1 MGRHRDSS
9 SRLVGDLR
17 RTIDCLP
24 VRTREAMLDGIRSHD
39 RIIVGAYSDRH
50 GGVCPMLAAHRR
62 GGRTN
67 FLSFARSWDR
77 FTRAGRKVR
86 KATRRELAILIAQ
99 LEASLVS
106 EAGGALG
113 RAIEEHRALGARRVA
128 GQADPAGEILAA
140 RLCVPPR
147 APPGRQPVA
156 TRGGQRGVAGFNAQL
171 ASQAPDAPSAG
182 AGDWTRRP
190 RPRAGLR
197 EAASE

>member
-86 KATRRELAILIAQ
+86 QATRRELAILVSQ
-99 LEASLVS
+99 LEGSLLS
-106 EAGGALG
+106 EATVQLG
-113 RAIEEHRALGARRVA
+113 LAIEQHHALGARHA
-128 GQADPAGEILAA
+128 GAEADPADEILAA
-140 RLCVPPR
+140 RLC
-147 APPGRQPVA
+147 ASGRTPLGGSPSLRVAANVASPV
-156 TRGGQRGVAGFNAQL
+156 
-171 ASQAPDAPSAG
+171 
-182 AGDWTRRP
+182 
-190 RPRAGLR
+190 
-197 EAASE
+197 